1 MIVDQGTL
9 RLERSL
15 WQSRRGCVFLNP
27 PADVVT
33 LLLLLLLLLF
43 WFFCVRKPTSR
54 CDHVVMSTTK
64 HCSYVESV
72 PSVQFWNLIR
82 DCDAAAE
89 ICYSCQSYAYSI
101 HEYVDADEILIH
113 NSKNGHIFLSK
124 MARNDHI
131 WGQEWVKKLEFINKF
146 TI

>member
-43 WFFCVRKPTSR
+43 WFLCVRKPTSR

-72 PSVQFWNLIR
+72 PSVQFWILIR
-82 DCDAAAE
+82 DRDAAAE
-89 ICYSCQSYAYSI
+89 ICYSCRSYAYSWI
-101 HEYVDADEILIH
+101 CGCGW
-113 NSKNGHIFLSK
+113 NSYPQFQNGHIFLSK

-131 WGQEWVKKLEFINKF
+131 LGQEWVKKTWIYK
-146 TI
+146 